1 MQTFTL
7 TGQEL
12 FNSFPEPVF
21 WTCLGRLTYWNH
33 AAERLCREAGTPLE
47 ADGELP
53 APLRLLDGGEAQ
65 AADLRL
71 AGQAFHGLGQPLSE
85 LDREECIRRLSAAVD
100 RVYPLVAPAGVPR
113 PVLKVRK
120 MKSRW
125 GSCLYRKGTITL
137 NSALAACPEELQ
149 DYVALHELCHFLH
162 PDHSPAFHRA
172 MSARMPDWKARRR
185 QLTQYRLD

>member
-1 MQTFTL
+1 MVASTL
-7 TGQEL
+7 RQAGPVSYQLVRKPVKNINLRVREDGSVWVSAHPRVPLKQLDAFVEERAEWIRSAQE
-12 FNSFPEPVF
+12 S
-21 WTCLGRLTYWNH
+21 Y
-33 AAERLCREAGTPLE
+33 
-47 ADGELP
+47 
-53 APLRLLDGGEAQ
+53 AQ
-65 AADLRL
+65 R
-71 AGQAFHGLGQPLSE
+71 QPLGQPLSE

-162 PDHSPAFHRA
+162 PNHSPAFHGA
-172 MSARMPDWKARRR
+172 MSIRMPDWKDRRR
-185 QLTQYRLD
+185 QLAQYRLDG

>member
-1 MQTFTL
+1 MVASTL
-7 TGQEL
+7 RQAGSVVYHL
-12 FNSFPEPVF
+12 VRKPVKNINLRVREDGSVWVSAHPRVPLKQLDGF
-21 WTCLGRLTYWNH
+21 V
-33 AAERLCREAGTPLE
+33 AERADWILSARESYAQ
-47 ADGELP
+47 
-53 APLRLLDGGEAQ
+53 RQLLA
-65 AADLRL
+65 
-71 AGQAFHGLGQPLSE
+71 E

-100 RVYPLVAPAGVPR
+100 RVYPLVASAGVPR

-125 GSCLYRKGTITL
+125 GSCLYQKGTITL

-172 MSARMPDWKARRR
+172 MSARMPDWEARRR
-185 QLTQYRLD
+185 QLTQYRLDF